1 MMNKINK
8 KGGFTLIE
16 LIVSIGILMIILGA
30 IGNMFVPVLRNYH
43 TINTDVDYQN
53 TLNNISS
60 SIDEQIRYLNEDEI
74 ILSDECIDGYVCI
87 RAADYQDQ
95 FYDSSI
101 ELELSFSSF
110 YYNYST
116 SPASGINK
124 VMSIKKAGESVYTLS
139 NSLKMMNYSGNTDT
153 GTYTC
158 LNYKV
163 SEK

>member
-1 MMNKINK
+1 MNKINK

-74 ILSDECIDGYVCI
+74 ILSDECING
-87 RAADYQDQ
+87 
-95 FYDSSI
+95 
-101 ELELSFSSF
+101 
-110 YYNYST
+110 
-116 SPASGINK
+116 
-124 VMSIKKAGESVYTLS
+124 
-139 NSLKMMNYSGNTDT
+139 
-153 GTYTC
+153 
-158 LNYKV
+158 
-163 SEK
+163 

>member
-60 SIDEQIRYLNEDEI
+60 SIDEQIRYLNED
-74 ILSDECIDGYVCI
+74 
-87 RAADYQDQ
+87 
-95 FYDSSI
+95 
-101 ELELSFSSF
+101 
-110 YYNYST
+110 
-116 SPASGINK
+116 
-124 VMSIKKAGESVYTLS
+124 
-139 NSLKMMNYSGNTDT
+139 
-153 GTYTC
+153 
-158 LNYKV
+158 
-163 SEK
+163 